1 MRRII
6 EATLGVR
13 HRERHLTNYPLRRK
27 YAGNVIVALESDR
40 GKGTV
45 ERDRRARRNPKG
57 RKTRENR
64 LYPKKKGST
73 CRHANIRLPIK
84 KLRTPLGQEPL
95 RCPGGS
101 LNLLNVCRERSLSRE
116 RERKRERDSKK
127 DCAIVI
133 VPPFF
138 FFFFSTS
145 FNKYSDA
152 SCQRKGLREHPKEF
166 TMNLP
171 LPSTCY
177 RFRCVLFFII
187 KGLLKILYSSNFPYC
202 YSFIIT
208 IIIII
213 IIISSMRIYYEPPPF
228 PLPSSLSMCFILQHQ
243 GIIKN
248 IILK

>member
-1 MRRII
+1 MPRWLVKLI
-6 EATLGVR
+6 ECL
-13 HRERHLTNYPLRRK
+13 
-27 YAGNVIVALESDR
+27 S
-40 GKGTV
+40 
-45 ERDRRARRNPKG
+45 
-57 RKTRENR
+57 
-64 LYPKKKGST
+64 
-73 CRHANIRLPIK
+73 
-84 KLRTPLGQEPL
+84 RTISIE
-95 RCPGGS
+95 
-101 LNLLNVCRERSLSRE
+101 RE
-116 RERKRERDSKK
+116 REKERERFEEGLCYRDRSS
-127 DCAIVI
+127 
-133 VPPFF
+133 FF
-138 FFFFSTS
+138 FFFFTS

-213 IIISSMRIYYEPPPF
+213 TSSMRIYYEPPPS
-228 PLPSSLSMCFILQHQ
+228 PLPLSLSMCFILQHQ